1 MIMPKVYLNQ
11 KDRLND
17 RLASWVFGQLKL
29 KRITQKQ
36 LAEQLEITQQGLS
49 YKLKVRQFTFSD
61 FITLVDVFEPD
72 ASEVAWL
79 VGK

>member
-1 MIMPKVYLNQ
+1 MPKVFLNE
-11 KDRLND
+11 KDRLSD
-17 RLASWVFGQLKL
+17 RLATWVYGQMKV

>member
-1 MIMPKVYLNQ
+1 MPKVYLSE

-17 RLASWVFGQLKL
+17 RLASGVYGQMKL
-29 KRITQKQ
+29 KRITQKK
-36 LAEQLEITQQGLS
+36 LAEQMDITQQGLN

-61 FITLVDVFEPD
+61 FITLVDVFEP
-72 ASEVAWL
+72 EPKELAWL

>member
-1 MIMPKVYLNQ
+1 MPKVYLNQ